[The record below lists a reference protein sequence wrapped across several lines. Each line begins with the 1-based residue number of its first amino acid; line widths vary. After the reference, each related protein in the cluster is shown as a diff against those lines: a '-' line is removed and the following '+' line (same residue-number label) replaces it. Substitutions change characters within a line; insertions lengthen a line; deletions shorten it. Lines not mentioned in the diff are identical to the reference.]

1 MIILFYLSF
10 AIFIFLF
17 LFVICNKISKI
28 ERASKV
34 ENFINKNQNKNF
46 INFFIFNISSK
57 LGYWFKYIKNKKFLE
72 YINNVKLNLYSISFD
87 NKKVDPYQFF
97 ALQIL
102 SGVFGAIICA
112 IFISVDILIIIL
124 VLLFCF
130 FLPIIRLKEQLKKRK
145 ELILRQLPDV
155 ADLLSIMLDSGLD
168 FYRASNKVVQMLE
181 GPLIEDFQN
190 ALSKISIGCDKKVA
204 FFDMASKTNV
214 KELSFFV
221 RVLDTSLDS
230 GSGMAESFK
239 RLSNSLRNDIYSRAE
254 KKAYQVPVKILIP
267 LILLIFPTI
276 FIVIFGPIAI
286 NFLNS
291 GF

>member
-1 MIILFYLSF
+1 MIIFFYLSF
-10 AIFIFLF
+10 TIFVFFLVF
-17 LFVICNKISKI
+17 IICNKISKI
-28 ERASKV
+28 EKASKV
-34 ENFINKNQNKNF
+34 DNFINKTQNRNF
-46 INFFIFNISSK
+46 IKFLIFKISSK
-57 LGYWFKYIKNKKFLE
+57 LGCWFKYIKNKKFLE
-72 YINNVKLNLYSISFD
+72 YINNIKLNLYSLGVD
-87 NKKVDPYQFF
+87 NKKIDPYEFF

-102 SGVFGAIICA
+102 LGVLGGIICVMFVS
-112 IFISVDILIIIL
+112 IDILVIIL
-124 VLLFCF
+124 VFLGGF
-130 FLPIIRLKEQLKKRK
+130 FLPFIKLKEQLKRRK
-145 ELILRQLPDV
+145 DLILRQLPDM

-168 FYRASNKVVQMLE
+168 FYRASNKVVQIME
-181 GPLIEDFQN
+181 GPLIKDFQN
-190 ALSKISIGCDKKVA
+190 ALSKIYIGCDKKDA
-204 FFDMASKTNV
+204 FSDMVSKTDI

-221 RVLDTSLDS
+221 RVIDTSLDS

-254 KKAYQVPVKILIP
+254 KKAYQAPIKILIP

>member
-1 MIILFYLSF
+1 MIILFYLTF
-10 AIFIFLF
+10 TIFIFLIV
-17 LFVICNKISKI
+17 FVICNKISKI
-28 ERASKV
+28 EKARKV
-34 ENFINKNQNKNF
+34 ENSINKNQNKNF
-46 INFFIFNISSK
+46 INFFVFNISSK
-57 LGYWFKYIKNKKFLE
+57 LGYWFKYIKNRKFIE

-97 ALQIL
+97 SLQIL
-102 SGVFGAIICA
+102 LGVFGAIICA
-112 IFISVDILIIIL
+112 IFVSIDILIIIL
-124 VLLFCF
+124 VSLLCF
-130 FLPIIRLKEQLKKRK
+130 FLPLIKLKEQLKKRK
-145 ELILRQLPDV
+145 ELILKQLPDV

-168 FYRASNKVVQMLE
+168 FYRASDKVVQIME
-181 GPLIEDFQN
+181 GPLIEDLQN
-190 ALSKISIGCDKKVA
+190 ALAKISIGCDKKIA
-204 FFDMASKTNV
+204 FSDMASKTNI

-221 RVLDTSLDS
+221 RLIDTSLDS
-230 GSGMAESFK
+230 GSGMADSFK

-254 KKAYQVPVKILIP
+254 KKAYQAPVKILIP